1 LPVPFSGEWLLPATN
16 PGMQELKVPGLAGW
30 AHSSPRSLPVKLL
43 MKCSLWQAAQ
53 TTDLWVPLGSSSDAT
68 GSQCCTFIPVCG
80 HL

>member
-1 LPVPFSGEWLLPATN
+1 
-16 PGMQELKVPGLAGW
+16 MQELRMQELRFQPLVQPLGRR

-53 TTDLWVPLGSSSDAT
+53 TTDPCVALTASSDTA